1 MQDDETLRLYTEE
14 SVEHLTDIE
23 NDLLA
28 IEDAGADIDEEL
40 VNKVFRAAHTI
51 KGGAG
56 FMGLNKIKELSHNM
70 ENVLDLIRQRELVPN
85 PEIVNILLLA
95 SDSLRELLINVGSS
109 NEAVISEHV
118 DALIIITQSS
128 LPDKEQQDVSDKV
141 DLSFPDERAV
151 FTVTKYYISSARK
164 KGKFIYLVDYDLIHD
179 VQQKDKAPNDI
190 LKKME
195 ESGVILDCK
204 VDIMAVGSLEDD
216 AISNRIPFLVL
227 YATIL
232 DSKMINVLLDIDES
246 QIFVVDKDFTIRSIS
261 ESHDIES

>member
-95 SDSLRELLINVGSS
+95 SDSLRERNMICPVPGKRVNLFILLIM
-109 NEAVISEHV
+109 
-118 DALIIITQSS
+118 T
-128 LPDKEQQDVSDKV
+128 
-141 DLSFPDERAV
+141 LSMMFSRRI
-151 FTVTKYYISSARK
+151 KHLM
-164 KGKFIYLVDYDLIHD
+164 IY
-179 VQQKDKAPNDI
+179 
-190 LKKME
+190 
-195 ESGVILDCK
+195 
-204 VDIMAVGSLEDD
+204 
-216 AISNRIPFLVL
+216 
-227 YATIL
+227 
-232 DSKMINVLLDIDES
+232 
-246 QIFVVDKDFTIRSIS
+246 
-261 ESHDIES
+261 